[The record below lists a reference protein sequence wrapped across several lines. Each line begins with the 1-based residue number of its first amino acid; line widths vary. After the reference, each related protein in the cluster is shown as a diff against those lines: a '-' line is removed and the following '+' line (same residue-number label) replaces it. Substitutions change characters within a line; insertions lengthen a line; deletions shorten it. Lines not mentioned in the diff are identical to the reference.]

1 MNKITDLHL
10 NGSKIVSVKDFEK
23 GYFGTDSICFSDIV
37 PLTKVKTESVP
48 EKGSFI
54 RTEIL
59 LPKNWN
65 GIFIGLGNG
74 GKGVNAI
81 FADENRN
88 GLLVALR
95 RWCEEGKEP
104 ECIFAAHLDF
114 NSENQNGSRLKK
126 IYPYRG
132 DRSETS
138 DFPVSCDVKYLEK
151 Q

>member
-1 MNKITDLHL
+1 MSAFCGSSGKIIAYSGTADPCVPYPDAIKYYNRVCKNL
-10 NGSKIVSVKDFEK
+10 G
-23 GYFGTDSICFSDIV
+23 GYERV
-37 PLTKVKTESVP
+37 
-48 EKGSFI
+48 GSFFKYF
-54 RTEIL
+54 L
-59 LPKNWN
+59 LPGKDH
-65 GIFIGLGNG
+65 GNG

-138 DFPVSCDVKYLEK
+138 DFPLSCDVKYLEK